1 VPQVV
6 FTDPEVAAVGMSADE
21 ARKHG
26 LDVRVVD
33 YDIAKVAG
41 AGLYADGYEGCARMV
56 VDKTRNVVVGMTLV
70 GPAVGEMIHAATIA
84 VTGEV
89 PIDRL
94 WHAVPSFP
102 TISEVW
108 LRLLEALDEEII
120 CPT

>member
-26 LDVRVVD
+26 LDLRVVD

-56 VDKTRNVVVGMTLV
+56 VDKR
-70 GPAVGEMIHAATIA
+70 ATWSSA
-84 VTGEV
+84 
-89 PIDRL
+89 
-94 WHAVPSFP
+94 
-102 TISEVW
+102 
-108 LRLLEALDEEII
+108 
-120 CPT
+120 